1 MGEIWKDIKD
11 YEGLYQISSLGRVR
25 SLDRLVSIH
34 NSMRIAKGQVINQHI
49 TKSGYCVVNLYK
61 GNKRKAL
68 QVHRLVAQA
77 FIPNPDNLPQV
88 NHKSE
93 VKTENFV
100 ENLEWCDQS
109 YNVSYN
115 GLPRKRGRAL
125 RKPIIQ
131 MDLDGNEIFGWLS
144 LRDCQSITGYH
155 RGFIADVCNGKYSQA
170 YGYKWKYAN

>member
-1 MGEIWKDIKD
+1 MEEIWKDIKD
-11 YEGLYQISSLGRVR
+11 YESLYQVSSLGRVR
-25 SLDRLVSIH
+25 SVDRLVDIH
-34 NSMRIAKGQVINQHI
+34 NSKRIAKGQIISQHI
-49 TKSGYCVVNLYK
+49 TKSGYCVVDLYK
-61 GNKRKAL
+61 GNERKAL
-68 QVHRLVAQA
+68 QVHRLVAEA

-93 VKTENFV
+93 AKTENFV

-115 GLPRKRGRAL
+115 GLSRKRGRL
-125 RKPIIQ
+125 FRKPIIQ

-144 LRDCQSITGYH
+144 MRDCQYVTGYH
-155 RGFIADVCNGKYSQA
+155 RGCIADVCKGKYSQA